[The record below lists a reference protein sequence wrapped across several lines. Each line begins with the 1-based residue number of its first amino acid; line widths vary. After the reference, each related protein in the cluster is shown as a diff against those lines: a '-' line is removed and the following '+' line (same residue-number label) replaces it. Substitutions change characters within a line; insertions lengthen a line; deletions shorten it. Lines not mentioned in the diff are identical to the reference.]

1 MSLMSLSQDQN
12 REQDELFLEQTADL
26 AASETGPD
34 NEAFETSSSGEP
46 DAPEAPEET
55 ADLVAHHEEMVR
67 RVNAARNAPVE
78 DETERFLED
87 LEELDEAAPPGRR
100 PVEVASDPEP
110 SDPEPSDPEPSE
122 TEGPQIN
129 VPPAPVDTAP
139 AAPVS
144 GAAQPQSDDGDEP
157 DASETLA
164 VPAGVPKSASGVNLT
179 EQEQVA
185 ALAEKI
191 RGSIGDA
198 GSVEDFINGLPARP
212 SVASQKEIR
221 DFERRMIGGLQLN
234 IPKNW
239 PEFMM
244 IPTYEE
250 IRRLQKNADT
260 PEFIRNWE
268 EEKQLQA
275 DAMETRAREL
285 NDWIFSFGDG
295 TLNEKQRLAR
305 LKNREEAMNKRSAG
319 KDGKKD
325 KNNRPD
331 PQEITDEE
339 LYKDRHYGIR
349 FATLLNPSPDHLN
362 QLQKAP
368 VASWGHDTVRTLDG
382 GRVRVSG
389 DEIRALTVTGQ
400 AAQLMVMEAKARGWE
415 TLRISGDNEFCA
427 AVKRACK
434 EQGMGAIITR
444 RGPLGLGPFSKPEY
458 VMPRLPDSLGPQ
470 MPDTEQRRKQQA
482 APSDDKEAADKLLG
496 AGAEADQEDRSP
508 DPSDEKGDQ
517 APERGEDASDDL
529 VGTDAADPESGPD
542 QDETPGPD
550 TPGDEIEKGPR
561 PERSGQKIRLDE
573 VDVKEVFTPETGPEP
588 SPDEELTPIQRL

>member
-1 MSLMSLSQDQN
+1 MSLMSLSQDHN

-26 AASETGPD
+26 AASESRPD
-34 NEAFETSSSGEP
+34 GESFEPSSSGEP
-46 DAPEAPEET
+46 DVSGAPEET
-55 ADLVAHHEEMVR
+55 TDVVARHEETVR

-87 LEELDEAAPPGRR
+87 LEELDETAPPARR
-100 PVEVASDPEP
+100 PVEVASDL
-110 SDPEPSDPEPSE
+110 EPSE
-122 TEGPQIN
+122 SLT
-129 VPPAPVDTAP
+129 VP
-139 AAPVS
+139 AAPES
-144 GAAQPQSDDGDEP
+144 GAAPSQPGDEDDP

-164 VPAGVPKSASGVNLT
+164 APAGVPKTASGVNLT
-179 EQEQVA
+179 EQERVA
-185 ALAEKI
+185 ALVEKV
-191 RGSIGDA
+191 RGSVGDA
-198 GSVEDFINGLPARP
+198 GSIQDFLGGLPARP

-221 DFERRMIGGLQLN
+221 EFERRIIDGLELKK
-234 IPKNW
+234 PVNW

-244 IPTYEE
+244 FPTYEE
-250 IRRLQKNADT
+250 LRRLKHEGVT

-268 EEKQLQA
+268 EEKQIQA
-275 DAMETRAREL
+275 DAMEARAREL

-295 TLNEKQRLAR
+295 TLNEKQRVAR
-305 LKNREEAMNKRSAG
+305 MKNREEAMRKRSAD
-319 KDGKKD
+319 KSGKKD
-325 KNNRPD
+325 KKNRPD

-339 LYKDRHYGIR
+339 LYKDRHCGIR

-362 QLQKAP
+362 QLRQAP
-368 VASWGHDTVRTLDG
+368 VASWGHDTARTLDG
-382 GRVRVSG
+382 GRVHVSG
-389 DEIRALTVTGQ
+389 DEIRALTVSGQ
-400 AAQLMVMEAKARGWE
+400 AAQLIVMEAKARGWE

-470 MPDTEQRRKQQA
+470 MPDPEQRRKQQA

-496 AGAEADQEDRSP
+496 EGEVAGQRDRSP
-508 DPSDEKGDQ
+508 DPSGEKRGETPDRDQDPSDEVVEKG
-517 APERGEDASDDL
+517 
-529 VGTDAADPESGPD
+529 AADPARPDLKARPD

-550 TPGDEIEKGPR
+550 ASGDETAKESR

-573 VDVKEVFTPETGPEP
+573 VDVKEVFTPESGPEP
-588 SPDEELTPIQRL
+588 SPDEELTPIRSL

>member
-12 REQDELFLEQTADL
+12 REQDEMFLEQPADL
-26 AASETGPD
+26 AASESRPD
-34 NEAFETSSSGEP
+34 DETFETSSSGEP
-46 DAPEAPEET
+46 NVSGAPEQT
-55 ADLVAHHEEMVR
+55 TDVVARHEQTVR
-67 RVNAARNAPVE
+67 RMTAARNAPVE

-87 LEELDEAAPPGRR
+87 LEELDETAPAAQR
-100 PVEVASDPEP
+100 PVEVEP
-110 SDPEPSDPEPSE
+110 DPEPSE
-122 TEGPQIN
+122 TSGPRVK
-129 VPPAPVDTAP
+129 VPPAPTDTAP
-139 AAPVS
+139 A
-144 GAAQPQSDDGDEP
+144 QPGDEDDP

-164 VPAGVPKSASGVNLT
+164 VPAGVPKTASGVNLT

-185 ALAEKI
+185 ALAEKM

-221 DFERRMIGGLQLN
+221 EFERRMIGGLQLN
-234 IPKNW
+234 IPANW

-250 IRRLQKNADT
+250 LRRLNHEGVT

-275 DAMETRAREL
+275 DAMETRAQEL

-295 TLNEKQRLAR
+295 TLNEKQRVAR
-305 LKNREEAMNKRSAG
+305 MKNREEAMNKRSAG
-319 KDGKKD
+319 KDGKKN

-382 GRVRVSG
+382 GRVCVSG

-458 VMPRLPDSLGPQ
+458 IMPRLPDSLGPQ
-470 MPDTEQRRKQQA
+470 MPDPEQRRKQQA

-496 AGAEADQEDRSP
+496 EGEVAGQRGRSP
-508 DPSDEKGDQ
+508 DPSGKKRGETPDRDQDPSDEVVEKG
-517 APERGEDASDDL
+517 
-529 VGTDAADPESGPD
+529 AADPARPDLKARPD

-550 TPGDEIEKGPR
+550 ASGDETAKEPR

-573 VDVKEVFTPETGPEP
+573 VDVKEVFTSEDRYDL
-588 SPDEELTPIQRL
+588 SSDHDLTPIQRL